1 MGYSVTFTKLYA
13 CIPQER
19 KMEKTYQSVAL
30 SEQDGVMTISL
41 LGPGKGNAMGSEF
54 WEELPVVMDEINKLS
69 HIRCL
74 VFRGSGDHFSYGLNL
89 PQMMPRLGKM
99 TTGTVLAE
107 QRMDLMAQI
116 RQMQSGFQKMHES
129 PKPVI
134 AAVHGWCIGGGVNM
148 IAAAD
153 IRLCSRDARFSLRE
167 AKLAITPDIGGLQF
181 LPHIIGQGFTREM
194 AFTGADYDAAFAERT
209 GLVNHV
215 YDTPERLFEA
225 ADTLAHQIA
234 SNPASAVQGAKR
246 VLNYSL
252 NKSVEDGL
260 QYVAVWNSSQLQS
273 DDFSE
278 VMQATQEK
286 RKAEFNKKSNR
297 GY

>member
-1 MGYSVTFTKLYA
+1 
-13 CIPQER
+13 
-19 KMEKTYQSVAL
+19 MEQTYQSLAL
-30 SEQDGVMTISL
+30 SEKDGVMTVSL

-54 WEELPVVMDEINKLS
+54 WDELPVAMDEINKLS

-89 PQMMPRLGKM
+89 PQMMPHLGKM
-99 TTGTVLAE
+99 TTGTVQAE
-107 QRMDLMAQI
+107 QRVALMAQI

-153 IRLCSRDARFSLRE
+153 IRLCSREARFSLRE

-194 AFTGADYDAAFAERT
+194 AFTGADYDAAFAERI

-215 YDTPERLFEA
+215 YDTPELLFEA

-234 SNPASAVQGAKR
+234 SNSASAVQGAKR
-246 VLNYSL
+246 VLNYGL
-252 NKSVEDGL
+252 NKSIEDGL
-260 QYVAVWNSSQLQS
+260 QYVAVWNASQLQS

-278 VMQATQEK
+278 VMQATLEK
-286 RKAEFNKKSNR
+286 RKAAFNKKSNR

>member
-1 MGYSVTFTKLYA
+1 
-13 CIPQER
+13 
-19 KMEKTYQSVAL
+19 MEQTYQSL
-30 SEQDGVMTISL
+30 SLTKTDGVLTVSL
-41 LGPGKGNAMGSEF
+41 LGPGKGNAMGPEF
-54 WEELPVVMDEINKLS
+54 WEELPKTMDAINLMTD
-69 HIRCL
+69 IRCI

-89 PQMMPRLGKM
+89 PQMIPRLISM
-99 TTGTVLAE
+99 TTGTVLAN
-107 QRMDLMAQI
+107 QRAELMAQI

-153 IRLCSRDARFSLRE
+153 IRLCSRDAKFSLRE

-194 AFTGADYDAAFAERT
+194 AFTGADYDAAFAERV

-215 YDTPERLFEA
+215 YETPDQLFEA
-225 ADTLAHQIA
+225 AATLAHQIA

-278 VMQATQEK
+278 AMQATLEK
-286 RKAEFNKKSNR
+286 RQAEFNRKINR

>member
-1 MGYSVTFTKLYA
+1 
-13 CIPQER
+13 
-19 KMEKTYQSVAL
+19 MESTYKAL
-30 SEQDGVMTISL
+30 SLTDAAGVMTVTL
-41 LGPGKGNAMGSEF
+41 LGPGKGNAMGPEF
-54 WEELPVVMDEINKLS
+54 WEELPKAMDEINRRPD
-69 HIRCL
+69 IRCI
-74 VFRGSGDHFSYGLNL
+74 VFRGSGDHYSYGLNL
-89 PQMMPRLGKM
+89 PQMMPRLATM
-99 TTGTVLAE
+99 TTGTVVAH
-107 QRMDLMAQI
+107 QRTDLMAQI

-134 AAVHGWCIGGGVNM
+134 VAVHGWCIGGGVNM

-153 IRLCSRDARFSLRE
+153 IRLCSRDAKFSLRE

-181 LPHIIGQGFTREM
+181 LPTIIGQGFTREM
-194 AFTGADYDAAFAERT
+194 AFTGADYDAAFAERI

-215 YDTPERLFEA
+215 YDTPDQLFDA
-225 ADTLAHQIA
+225 AATLARQIA
-234 SNPASAVQGAKR
+234 DNPATAVQGAKR

-252 NKSVEDGL
+252 NKSIEDGL

-278 VMQATQEK
+278 AIQATMEK
-286 RKAEFNKKSNR
+286 RKAEFNKKTNR

>member
-1 MGYSVTFTKLYA
+1 M
-13 CIPQER
+13 ER
-19 KMEKTYQSVAL
+19 TYQSLSFAL
-30 SEQDGVMTISL
+30 ADGVMTVSL
-41 LGPGKGNAMGSEF
+41 LGPGKGNAMGPEF
-54 WEELPVVMDEINKLS
+54 WEELPNAMDEINQLS
-69 HIRCL
+69 DIRCI
-74 VFRGSGDHFSYGLNL
+74 VFRGSGDHFSYGLNI

-99 TTGTVLAE
+99 TTGTVLAQ
-107 QRMDLMAQI
+107 QRRELMGQI

-148 IAAAD
+148 ISAAD
-153 IRLCSRDARFSLRE
+153 IRLSSREARFSLRE

-194 AFTGADYDAAFAERT
+194 AFTGADYDAAFAERI

-215 YDTPERLFEA
+215 YDSPDQLFDA
-225 ADTLAHQIA
+225 AATLARQIA
-234 SNPASAVQGAKR
+234 DNPASAVQGAKQ

-273 DDFSE
+273 NDFSE
-278 VMQATQEK
+278 AMQSTIEK

>member
-1 MGYSVTFTKLYA
+1 
-13 CIPQER
+13 
-19 KMEKTYQSVAL
+19 MEQTYQSLAL
-30 SEQDGVMTISL
+30 VPNGGVMTVSL
-41 LGPGKGNAMGSEF
+41 LGPGKGNAMGPEF
-54 WEELPVVMDEINKLS
+54 WDELPRAMDALNRMPD
-69 HIRCL
+69 IRCI

-89 PQMMPRLGKM
+89 PQMLPRIGKM
-99 TTGTVLAE
+99 TTGTVLAH
-107 QRMDLMAQI
+107 QRADLMAQI

-167 AKLAITPDIGGLQF
+167 VKLAITPDIGGLQF
-181 LPHIIGQGFTREM
+181 LPQLIGQGFTREM
-194 AFTGADYDAAFAERT
+194 AFTGADYDAAFAERV

-215 YDTPERLFEA
+215 YDTPELLFEA
-225 ADTLAHQIA
+225 ADKLAHQIA
-234 SNPASAVQGAKR
+234 NNPATAVQGAKQ

-252 NKSVEDGL
+252 NKSIEDGL

-273 DDFSE
+273 TDFSE
-278 VMQATQEK
+278 AMQSTLEK
-286 RKAEFNKKSNR
+286 RQAEFNKKIDR

>member
-1 MGYSVTFTKLYA
+1 
-13 CIPQER
+13 
-19 KMEKTYQSVAL
+19 MEQTYQAL
-30 SEQDGVMTISL
+30 SFEQTNGVMTVTL

-54 WEELPVVMDEINKLS
+54 WEELPEAMDEINRMS
-69 HIRCL
+69 DVRCI
-74 VFRGSGDHFSYGLNL
+74 VFRGSGDHFSYGLNI
-89 PQMMPRLGKM
+89 PEMMPRLGKM
-99 TTGTVLAE
+99 TTGNVLAH
-107 QRMDLMAQI
+107 QRIDLMAQI

-153 IRLCSRDARFSLRE
+153 IRLCSREAKFSLRE

-181 LPHIIGQGFTREM
+181 LPTIIGQGFTREM
-194 AFTGADYDAAFAERT
+194 AFTGADYDATFAERT

-215 YDTPERLFEA
+215 YDTPDQLFEA
-225 ADTLAHQIA
+225 AATLARQIA
-234 SNPASAVQGAKR
+234 DNPATAVQGAKR

-252 NKSVEDGL
+252 NKSIEDGL

-278 VMQATQEK
+278 AMQATVEK
-286 RKAEFNKKSNR
+286 RKAEFNRKSNR

>member
-1 MGYSVTFTKLYA
+1 
-13 CIPQER
+13 
-19 KMEKTYQSVAL
+19 
-30 SEQDGVMTISL
+30 MTASL
-41 LGPGKGNAMGSEF
+41 LGPGKGNAMGPEF
-54 WEELPVVMDEINKLS
+54 WEELPGAMDELNRLS

-107 QRMDLMAQI
+107 QRVALMEQI

-194 AFTGADYDAAFAERT
+194 AFTGADYDAAFAERI

-215 YDTPERLFEA
+215 YDTPKLLFEA

-234 SNPASAVQGAKR
+234 GNSASAVQGAKR
-246 VLNYSL
+246 VLNYGL
-252 NKSVEDGL
+252 NKSIDDGL

-278 VMQATQEK
+278 VMQATLEK
-286 RKAEFNKKSNR
+286 RKAEFNKKSSR

>member
-1 MGYSVTFTKLYA
+1 
-13 CIPQER
+13 
-19 KMEKTYQSVAL
+19 MEQTYQSLAL
-30 SEQDGVMTISL
+30 LEKDGVMTVSL

-54 WEELPVVMDEINKLS
+54 WEELPAAMDEINKLM

-107 QRMDLMAQI
+107 QRVALMAQI

-153 IRLCSRDARFSLRE
+153 IRLCSREARFSLRE

-194 AFTGADYDAAFAERT
+194 AFTGADYDAAFAERI

-215 YDTPERLFEA
+215 YDTPDQLFEA
-225 ADTLAHQIA
+225 ADTLAHRIA
-234 SNPASAVQGAKR
+234 DNSASAVQGAKR
-246 VLNYSL
+246 VLNYGL
-252 NKSVEDGL
+252 NKSIEDGL
-260 QYVAVWNSSQLQS
+260 QYVALWNSSQLQS

-278 VMQATQEK
+278 VMQATLEK
-286 RKAEFNKKSNR
+286 RKAAFNKKSNR

>member
-1 MGYSVTFTKLYA
+1 
-13 CIPQER
+13 
-19 KMEKTYQSVAL
+19 MESTYNAL
-30 SEQDGVMTISL
+30 SLTDAGGVMTVTL
-41 LGPGKGNAMGSEF
+41 LGPGKGNAMGPEF
-54 WEELPVVMDEINKLS
+54 WEELPKAMDEINRR
-69 HIRCL
+69 HDIRCI
-74 VFRGSGDHFSYGLNL
+74 VFRGSGDHYSYGLNL
-89 PQMMPRLGKM
+89 PQMMPRLATM
-99 TTGTVLAE
+99 TTGTVVAH
-107 QRMDLMAQI
+107 QRTDLMAQI

-134 AAVHGWCIGGGVNM
+134 VAVHGWCIGGGVNM

-153 IRLCSRDARFSLRE
+153 IRLCSRDAKFSLRE

-181 LPHIIGQGFTREM
+181 LPTIIGQGFTREM
-194 AFTGADYDAAFAERT
+194 AFTGADYDAAFAERI

-215 YDTPERLFEA
+215 YDTPDQLFEA
-225 ADTLAHQIA
+225 AATLARQIA
-234 SNPASAVQGAKR
+234 ENPATAVQGAKR

-252 NKSVEDGL
+252 NKSIEDGL

-278 VMQATQEK
+278 AIQATMEK
-286 RKAEFNKKSNR
+286 RKAEFNKKTNR